1 MQGTIL
7 SYIGSIVTAIILS
20 EVLLSLLPE
29 GNMQKFVK
37 PVIGILLLLLLLSPL
52 KKCSSTDISVPET
65 EKAGE
70 KITENTYED
79 LILDVYNQSLANKN
93 K

>member
-7 SYIGSIVTAIILS
+7 AYIGSIVTAIILS

-52 KKCSSTDISVPET
+52 KNCSSTDISVPET
-65 EKAGE
+65 ENAGE
-70 KITENTYED
+70 KLQEIPMK
-79 LILDVYNQSLANKN
+79 I
-93 K
+93 

>member
-7 SYIGSIVTAIILS
+7 AYIGSIVTAIILS

-37 PVIGILLLLLLLSPL
+37 PVIGILLLLLLLMLLQNALVQTCCMLPAYKL
-52 KKCSSTDISVPET
+52 
-65 EKAGE
+65 
-70 KITENTYED
+70 
-79 LILDVYNQSLANKN
+79 Q
-93 K
+93 

>member
-7 SYIGSIVTAIILS
+7 AYIGSIVTAIILS

-52 KKCSSTDISVPET
+52 KNCSSTDISVPET
-65 EKAGE
+65 ENTGE
-70 KITENTYED
+70 KITGNTYED
-79 LILDVYNQSLANKN
+79 LILDVYNQSLTNNNK
-93 K
+93 

>member
-20 EVLLSLLPE
+20 EVLLSLLSE

-52 KKCSSTDISVPET
+52 KNCSSTDISVPET